1 MTGPVHRVAGPP
13 SVFSMSSP
21 IGATADAGMLA
32 WIALAAIL
40 AFATILRMA
49 FFNGAFGSDDIVYLN
64 RAMQISEGIWTAEPY
79 NGSLRYAFNIPA
91 GVALALFGVGP
102 VTANL
107 WPIACSLLEVTAV
120 FVFCLRFWNLRT
132 AVFAGLI
139 LATTSLHI
147 AVATRIHTDP
157 VVSCFLTGAFV
168 LFFLAERDRSRVLYF
183 LAGLSMGGV
192 FWSKEL
198 AAVTLFTFA
207 AYPLVARRIDWRWS
221 LVVAGGLTMLAGHL
235 LLMHAISGDPLY
247 AIRTVTGQVSRN
259 FVHGSDGET
268 QWWYYLKYLFL
279 DIRHT
284 GLVAVLATAAI
295 VVGLGA
301 RVGSRGGDR
310 GFGLALFWFVGLL
323 AVLSL
328 FPVSLNPFRIIFKQ
342 SNYLTLFLAP
352 MAVLAAWLLARIGGR
367 PGQIA
372 LIVTLALGVALGAL
386 QQQSYRLFVS
396 NGVAL
401 YDYMKRHPEATV
413 LGSTNNGNMVRITGM
428 MRHDPETGGRFV
440 YLPKAGA
447 APAADDLSKL
457 ARATGSVLV
466 VHDRETLAWGRDGFE
481 LAAAPACWK
490 RVDTLVP
497 DGFGVGGLFVDALLA
512 VARAAPGS
520 VADALTPRLERLAKP
535 QPAHVYQV
543 DPADLWCASQPNA

>member
-1 MTGPVHRVAGPP
+1 MTDPTRRPVAAAAALAMRSPVAL
-13 SVFSMSSP
+13 
-21 IGATADAGMLA
+21 TADAGVLA
-32 WIALAAIL
+32 WISLAAIL
-40 AFATILRMA
+40 LFSACLRLV

-107 WPIACSLLEVTAV
+107 WPLACSLLEITAV

-132 AVFAGLI
+132 AVYAGLI

-168 LFFLAERDRSRVLYF
+168 LFFLAERDRSRLLYF

-207 AYPLVARRIDWRWS
+207 AYPFVARRIEWRWS
-221 LVVAGGLTMLAGHL
+221 MVVAGGLVMLAGHL
-235 LLMHAISGDPLY
+235 ALMHAISGDPFY

-268 QWWYYLKYLFL
+268 QWWYYLKYLFI

-284 GLVAVLATAAI
+284 GFVALLATAAL
-295 VVGLGA
+295 VVGLRA
-301 RVGSRGGDR
+301 RVGPLERDR
-310 GFGLALFWFVGLL
+310 GFALAVFWFLGLL
-323 AVLSL
+323 AMLSL

-352 MAVLAAWLLARIGGR
+352 MAVLAAWLLARNDR
-367 PGQIA
+367 WPARIA
-372 LIVTLALGVALGAL
+372 LVVTLVLGITLGAL

-401 YDYMKRHPEATV
+401 SDYMKRHPDATV
-413 LGSTNNGNMVRITGM
+413 LGSTNNGNMVRIIAM
-428 MRHDPETGGRFV
+428 MEHDAETGGRFV
-440 YLPKAGA
+440 YLTKPGTAT
-447 APAADDLSKL
+447 AADDLAKL
-457 ARATGSVLV
+457 ARARSGVLV

-481 LAAAPACWK
+481 LESVPACWK

-497 DGFGVGGLFVDALLA
+497 SGFGVGGLLVDALLGMA
-512 VARAAPGS
+512 NAAPGA
-520 VADALTPRLERLAKP
+520 VAGALTPRLERLAKP

-543 DPADLWCASQPNA
+543 NPADLWCAGQPSV

>member
-1 MTGPVHRVAGPP
+1 MTSPTHRQVGNPRAFATRSNVA
-13 SVFSMSSP
+13 
-21 IGATADAGMLA
+21 ATSDAGVLA
-32 WIALAAIL
+32 WITLAAIL
-40 AFATILRMA
+40 LFSLCLRLV

-102 VTANL
+102 VTANV
-107 WPIACSLLEVTAV
+107 WPIACSLLEITAV
-120 FVFCLRFWNLRT
+120 FAFCMRFWNLRT
-132 AVFAGLI
+132 AAYAGLI

-157 VVSCFLTGAFV
+157 VVSCFLSGAFV
-168 LFFLAERDRSRVLYF
+168 LFFLAERDRSRLLYF

-207 AYPLVARRIDWRWS
+207 AYPLIVRRIDWRWS
-221 LVVAGGLTMLAGHL
+221 MVVAGGLVMLAGHL
-235 LLMHAISGDPLY
+235 ALMHAISGDPFY

-284 GLVAVLATAAI
+284 GFVAFLATVAI
-295 VVGLGA
+295 VVGLRA
-301 RVGSRGGDR
+301 RVGPLDEDR
-310 GFGLALFWFVGLL
+310 AFGMALFWFLGLL
-323 AVLSL
+323 AMLSL

-352 MAVLAAWLLARIGGR
+352 MAVLAGWLLARVGGWSAR
-367 PGQIA
+367 IA
-372 LIVTLALGVALGAL
+372 LIATLALGVALGAL

-401 YDYMKRHPEATV
+401 SDYMKRHPDATV
-413 LGSTNNGNMVRITGM
+413 LGSTNNGNMVRIIAM
-428 MRHDPETGGRFV
+428 MEHDTVTGGRFV
-440 YLPKAGA
+440 YLPKPGT
-447 APAADDLSKL
+447 APAADDLPKL
-457 ARATGSVLV
+457 SQAGASVFA

-481 LAAAPACWK
+481 MPIVPVCWK

-497 DGFGVGGLFVDALLA
+497 AGFGAGGLLVDALVGL
-512 VARAAPGS
+512 ARAAPGIL
-520 VADALTPRLERLAKP
+520 ADALTPRLERLAKP

-543 DPADLWCASQPNA
+543 DPSDLWCASQPSA

>member
-1 MTGPVHRVAGPP
+1 MTSPTHRPADNPAAFAMRPQVAL
-13 SVFSMSSP
+13 
-21 IGATADAGMLA
+21 TADAGVLA
-32 WIALAAIL
+32 WLSLAAIL
-40 AFATILRMA
+40 LFSVCLRLV

-91 GVALALFGVGP
+91 AVALALFGVGP

-107 WPIACSLLEVTAV
+107 WPIACSLLEITAV
-120 FVFCLRFWNLRT
+120 FVFCLRYWNLRM
-132 AVFAGLI
+132 AVYAGLI

-147 AVATRIHTDP
+147 AVATRIHADP

-168 LFFLAERDRSRVLYF
+168 LFFLAERDRSRLLYF

-198 AAVTLFTFA
+198 AVVTLFTFA
-207 AYPLVARRIDWRWS
+207 AYPLVVRRIDWRWS
-221 LVVAGGLTMLAGHL
+221 MVVAGGLVMLAAHL
-235 LLMHAISGDPLY
+235 ALMHAISGDPLY

-268 QWWYYLKYLFL
+268 QWWYYLKYMFL

-284 GLVAVLATAAI
+284 GFVALLATAAV
-295 VVGLGA
+295 VVGLRA
-301 RVGSRGGDR
+301 RVGPLGGDR
-310 GFGLALFWFVGLL
+310 GFGMAVFWFLGLL
-323 AVLSL
+323 AMLSL
-328 FPVSLNPFRIIFKQ
+328 FPVSLNPLRIIFKQ

-352 MAVLAAWLLARIGGR
+352 MAVLAAWLLARSDGWPAR
-367 PGQIA
+367 VA
-372 LIVTLALGVALGAL
+372 LVATLALGVALGAL

-401 YDYMKRHPEATV
+401 SGYMKRHPEATV
-413 LGSTNNGNMVRITGM
+413 LGSTNNGNMVRITAM
-428 MRHDPETGGRFV
+428 MEHDTTTGGRFV
-440 YLPKAGA
+440 YLPKPGN
-447 APAADDLSKL
+447 APAADDLPKL
-457 ARATGSVLV
+457 ARAGAGVLV

-481 LAAAPACWK
+481 MATVPVCWK

-497 DGFGVGGLFVDALLA
+497 SGFGTGGLLVDALLGLA
-512 VARAAPGS
+512 HAAPGV
-520 VADALTPRLERLAKP
+520 VAGALTPRLERLAKP

-543 DPADLWCASQPNA
+543 DPADLWCAGQPSA